1 MTFFQGKE
9 PPAVC
14 PGCGAFLQ
22 SDDPEAPG
30 FVPEGLKPRQGL
42 VCRRCFRLVHYRQ
55 ATKAPLSDE
64 QVFGILRREMENADG
79 GIVFLDALQ
88 LAPNPRLEK
97 RLKEWGKPFLKVIN
111 KYDMLAS
118 WFPEG
123 SPTGRLE
130 AILGSSKDEFLT
142 MNALDHAAVKK
153 ALAWLE
159 RRFPSGARILLMG
172 PVNSGKTT
180 FLRSVCAEAR
190 FASSSPM
197 PGTTLGPI
205 EVSNSRLG
213 MTFVDIPGFR
223 SDDPWIPVLCPDCL
237 FRLQP
242 EKQIVRSV
250 YSLSFGDALLFGGL
264 VEVKVLNYPKGN
276 HLKIA
281 AFTPESL
288 KPHRTKLQRT
298 AELVEKH
305 AGGLLK
311 IPCRGCRTILDGI
324 PRTEAEVQISKGQDL
339 VLPGCGWIT
348 LWRGEG
354 LFSVAAPHFF
364 KFRTRAALIRGDEID
379 ER

>member
-123 SPTGRLE
+123 SPNGRLE

-172 PVNSGKTT
+172 
-180 FLRSVCAEAR
+180 RSTQGR
-190 FASSSPM
+190 RPS
-197 PGTTLGPI
+197 
-205 EVSNSRLG
+205 
-213 MTFVDIPGFR
+213 
-223 SDDPWIPVLCPDCL
+223 
-237 FRLQP
+237 
-242 EKQIVRSV
+242 
-250 YSLSFGDALLFGGL
+250 
-264 VEVKVLNYPKGN
+264 
-276 HLKIA
+276 
-281 AFTPESL
+281 
-288 KPHRTKLQRT
+288 
-298 AELVEKH
+298 
-305 AGGLLK
+305 
-311 IPCRGCRTILDGI
+311 
-324 PRTEAEVQISKGQDL
+324 
-339 VLPGCGWIT
+339 
-348 LWRGEG
+348 
-354 LFSVAAPHFF
+354 
-364 KFRTRAALIRGDEID
+364 
-379 ER
+379 

>member
-1 MTFFQGKE
+1 MTFSQGKE
-9 PPAVC
+9 PSAVC

-30 FVPEGLKPRQGL
+30 FVPEGLKPRQGM

-97 RLKEWGKPFLKVIN
+97 RLKDWGKPFLKVIN
-111 KYDMLAS
+111 KYDMLSS
-118 WFPEG
+118 WFRDG
-123 SPTGRLE
+123 NPTGRIE
-130 AILGSSKDEFLT
+130 EILGVSRDNFLT
-142 MNALDHAAVKK
+142 MNALDHAAVRK

-159 RRFPSGARILLMG
+159 SRFSRGARILLMG

-242 EKQIVRSV
+242 EKKLVRSA
-250 YSLSFGDALLFGGL
+250 YSLSFGDALFFGGL
-264 VEVKVLNYPKGN
+264 VEVKALGNPKRNRLG
-276 HLKIA
+276 IA
-281 AFTPESL
+281 TFTPESL
-288 KPHRTKLQRT
+288 KPHRTTSQRV

-305 AGGLLK
+305 SGGA
-311 IPCRGCRTILDGI
+311 
-324 PRTEAEVQISKGQDL
+324 AENP
-339 VLPGCGWIT
+339 LPGLQNG
-348 LWRGEG
+348 
-354 LFSVAAPHFF
+354 S
-364 KFRTRAALIRGDEID
+364 
-379 ER
+379 